1 VTRPRDTSD
10 TNLTILP
17 DERHRSE
24 GQADIT
30 TSAGGF
36 VAWLHDHRSAVAGEQ
51 DADVAC
57 GECTACCR
65 SAQFVHISPDEID
78 TLEHIEPDLLFP
90 APRMPDGHVLLGYDE
105 AGQCPMLDES
115 GCSIYQHRPRTCRT
129 YDCRIFA
136 AAGIDAD
143 DDKPL
148 ITERARQWQF
158 DLATDRDR
166 SASTSVHAAATSL
179 MEHEDTL
186 PDDIAPR
193 NQAQLALLAVE
204 IHGAFVE
211 QGPAT
216 VDLVALL
223 RSRDPT

>member
-1 VTRPRDTSD
+1 M
-10 TNLTILP
+10 
-17 DERHRSE
+17 
-24 GQADIT
+24 
-30 TSAGGF
+30 
-36 VAWLHDHRSAVAGEQ
+36 AGEQ

-65 SAQFVHISPDEID
+65 SAQFVHIAPDEID

-105 AGQCPMLDES
+105 AGRCPMLDES
-115 GCSIYQHRPRTCRT
+115 GCSIYEHRPRTCRT

-148 ITERARQWQF
+148 ITERARQWRF

-166 SASTSVHAAATSL
+166 SAYTAVHAAATSL
-179 MEHEDTL
+179 MKHEDTL

-193 NQAQLALLAVE
+193 NHTQLALLAVE

-223 RSRDPT
+223 RSRGPT